1 MTNPGDAVGTNGG
14 YGGRTSVNAFND
26 VLSAF
31 SGRGIVKGWACVPK
45 TGMTVSL
52 GGQEMVR
59 DVAIAENDLG
69 QFTTI
74 DNISVQPIDV
84 TLSDAPTLGQ
94 RIDAIVAYVTSPPDS
109 NGQLIDN
116 PDACGLIVVE
126 NSVTTNPTAPDEA
139 MIREA
144 ITADGGSGVT
154 AYYVVLA
161 TVRIGT
167 GANAIT
173 NTEITQGDKAF
184 VPIPDGSIT
193 GDQIADETITSQN
206 VDWATIPGYARST
219 TEQRVGTWID
229 NKPLYERVLAI
240 TVDVKN
246 EFTVIPHNIA
256 TVDQIWLAADS
267 FAHTISA
274 SDENYPI
281 TNSQPNNSFNRAGI
295 ISAHIGRQAVYMYMG
310 AFYTPTGAGQA
321 QFILT
326 VHYTK
331 ATD

>member
-31 SGRGIVKGWACVPK
+31 SGRGIIKGWACVPK

-59 DVAIAENDLG
+59 DVAIAENGLG

-94 RIDAIVAYVTSPPDS
+94 RIDAIVAYVTNPPDS
-109 NGQLIDN
+109 NGQLIDS

-126 NSVTTNPTAPDEA
+126 SSVTTSPTAPDEA

-161 TVRIGT
+161 TVQIGT
-167 GANAIT
+167 GANVIT
-173 NTEITQGDKAF
+173 NTEIAQGDKAF

-193 GDQIADETITSQN
+193 GDQIAKETITSDN
-206 VDWATIPGYARST
+206 VDWATIRQVLWKNPAPGASFAPSTVVVPNTDHFDRLIVYARNQTNERRVVVGEILDISEGCLLADPWSST
-219 TEQRVGTWID
+219 YMRHRTASWTSATEVSFGEGQEYNGGTATTK
-229 NKPLYERVLAI
+229 NTACVPLAI
-240 TVDVKN
+240 VGVK
-246 EFTVIPHNIA
+246 TGTGRI
-256 TVDQIWLAADS
+256 
-267 FAHTISA
+267 TI
-274 SDENYPI
+274 
-281 TNSQPNNSFNRAGI
+281 
-295 ISAHIGRQAVYMYMG
+295 
-310 AFYTPTGAGQA
+310 
-321 QFILT
+321 
-326 VHYTK
+326 
-331 ATD
+331 